1 MLRHYYNILE
11 ADKFEKWYGDLYI
24 GKHPTPE
31 RNSYLIIYLNFAVVN
46 AELNSY
52 RQSLDAHCNTE
63 FNFSVM
69 SMRNIFPKG

>member
-24 GKHPTPE
+24 ESIPLPNEIHI
-31 RNSYLIIYLNFAVVN
+31 IIYLNFAVVN

-52 RQSLDAHCNTE
+52 RQSLDAHYNTE
-63 FNFSVM
+63 FNFFCDVYAQYL
-69 SMRNIFPKG
+69 